1 MRFIKKNQQPQ
12 SLIEAKKTI
21 PLPKYD
27 DLDKHVKMDIR
38 ISLLEEQG
46 HICCY
51 CMQRIEIDKMKI
63 EHYQSQSDFPK
74 LQLEFK
80 NMLAACEGEIITE
93 KGIILHCDS
102 AKGKKSLDFLNPNSK
117 AKKHILQNLKYI
129 SSGEI
134 ISTDEEVQKEVEE
147 ILNLNQEQLK
157 LMRKG
162 VIDALVEM
170 IKKEFK
176 KGEIKKS
183 FFLNKIEEYKTLRE
197 GKLAHFCQVRIYY
210 LEKKLKQLPKQ
221 KNSLL

>member
-1 MRFIKKNQQPQ
+1 MRFIKKQQQPQ
-12 SLIEAKKTI
+12 SLIEAKKTV

-27 DLDKHVKMDIR
+27 DLDTHVKIDIR

-80 NMLAACEGEIITE
+80 NMLAACEGEILTE

-102 AKGKKSLDFLNPNSK
+102 AKGKKNLDFLNPNSK
-117 AKKHILQNLKYI
+117 VKKHILQNLKYTA
-129 SSGEI
+129 SGEI
-134 ISTDEEVQKEVEE
+134 ISTDQEVQKELEE
-147 ILNLNQEQLK
+147 ILNLNQEQLRV
-157 LMRKG
+157 MRKG
-162 VIDALVEM
+162 VIDALVDM

-183 FFLNKIEEYKTLRE
+183 FLLNKIEEYKTLRE
-197 GKLAHFCQVRIYY
+197 GKLVHFCQVRIYY
-210 LEKKLKQLPKQ
+210 LEKKLNQFPK
-221 KNSLL
+221 